1 MDSEECAVELVAER
15 GPHFTELAVRLFEWS
30 CSEYNLYAL
39 EMLTALV
46 KRKHINDT
54 TVSSHRVA
62 MAPTCVV
69 L

>member
-1 MDSEECAVELVAER
+1 MELVAER

-54 TVSSHRVA
+54 TVS
-62 MAPTCVV
+62 
-69 L
+69 